1 MISIGLALLTSASK
15 KLEARE
21 LWERKG
27 GQFSAKHMDSGQTCR
42 GAGELCLCS
51 STTDNKWYNPCR
63 QRAEPNQ
70 RVQLRHHVYHQQY
83 SDICTALQ
91 IRAGRLG
98 SSEVT
103 LKRARNCCVN

>member
-1 MISIGLALLTSASK
+1 MISISLAPLTSASK
-15 KLEARE
+15 KLEASE
-21 LWERKG
+21 PWEGKG
-27 GQFSAKHMDSGQTCR
+27 GRFSAKHMDSGQTYR

-51 STTDNKWYNPCR
+51 STTDNKWYNPCK
-63 QRAEPNQ
+63 QGAEPDQ

-98 SSEVT
+98 SSEITV
-103 LKRARNCCVN
+103 